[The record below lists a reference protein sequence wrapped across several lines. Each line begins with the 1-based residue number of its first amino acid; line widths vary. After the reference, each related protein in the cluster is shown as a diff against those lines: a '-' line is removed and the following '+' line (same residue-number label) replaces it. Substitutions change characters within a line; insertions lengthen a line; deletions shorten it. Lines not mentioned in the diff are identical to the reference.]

1 MLGHLRGVAVGRP
14 WPLYS
19 DAMTD
24 PDDKPSCLF
33 VLVSV
38 FAYSVTFGA
47 VLFQLVMAFKFFVEK
62 LFSHTGKTDADA
74 VLCVGIYPTLAYL
87 VVAVLYHLVK
97 GKPTTAGSIVTSLR
111 YSVWSISVIG
121 GAIYSYLI

>member
-1 MLGHLRGVAVGRP
+1 MSGHLRGVAVARS

-19 DAMTD
+19 EVMTD
-24 PDDKPSCLF
+24 PDDRPSCLF
-33 VLVSV
+33 VLVSA
-38 FAYSVTFGA
+38 FAYLVTFSA
-47 VLFQLVMAFKFFVEK
+47 VLFQLVMALKFFVEK
-62 LFSHTGKTDADA
+62 LFSHTGKMDADA

-97 GKPTTAGSIVTSLR
+97 GKPTTAGSVVTFFL